1 MGKQGHAGRVG
12 PTGTDL
18 TGRQGKIGYFIIMG
32 LSFFIIASCLIVGV
46 IAGITSLRPNLLPE
60 LGENL
65 RQADTIR
72 KFSPQSTL
80 FIIGPHANHPACRLQ
95 RRLLKPAIPAL
106 IREDVTVMEVY
117 GAERPRRNG
126 EPVDWLD
133 SSLLR
138 HALAAEDG
146 FFVIYVDENGKTR
159 FHSPAPM
166 VTADILR
173 CGRLAIAAP
182 GRAPARR
189 SSVLDKLS
197 AA

>member
-1 MGKQGHAGRVG
+1 
-12 PTGTDL
+12 
-18 TGRQGKIGYFIIMG
+18 MG

-46 IAGITSLRPNLLPE
+46 IAGVASLRPNLLPE
-60 LGENL
+60 LGESL
-65 RQADTIR
+65 RRTDPVR

-80 FIIGPHANHPACRLQ
+80 FIIGPNANHPACRMQ

-117 GAERPRRNG
+117 GADQPRKNG
-126 EPVDWLD
+126 EPIDWLD
-133 SSLLR
+133 PSLLR
-138 HALAAEDG
+138 HALGAEGG

-173 CGRLAIAAP
+173 HGRLAIAP
-182 GRAPARR
+182 PERAAGRR
-189 SSVLDKLS
+189 SSILDRLS